1 MTEKQQ
7 ELLIEMVTKIDEAR
21 TYNLI
26 SGVLTF
32 LWLFEFI
39 YLIFWDNNLNITLY
53 FTIWLVCMVGWVHMD
68 RKFKKSM
75 EEYNELK
82 DKYITEFGDE
92 NI

>member
-1 MTEKQQ
+1 MTERQQ

-21 TYNLI
+21 TYNRI
-26 SGVLTF
+26 SGFLTF
-32 LWLFEFI
+32 LWLFEFA
-39 YLIFWDNNLNITLY
+39 YFIFWDQMSNVNLY
-53 FTIWLVCMVGWVHMD
+53 FIIWLVCMVGWVHMN

-82 DKYITEFGDE
+82 DEYITEFGDE

>member
-1 MTEKQQ
+1 
-7 ELLIEMVTKIDEAR
+7 MVTKIDEAR

-75 EEYNELK
+75 KEYNELK
-82 DKYITEFGDE
+82 DEYITEFGDE

>member
-1 MTEKQQ
+1 MTDRQQ

-75 EEYNELK
+75 KEYNELK
-82 DKYITEFGDE
+82 DEYITEFGDE

>member
-1 MTEKQQ
+1 MTERQQ

-75 EEYNELK
+75 KEYNELK
-82 DKYITEFGDE
+82 DEYITEFGDE